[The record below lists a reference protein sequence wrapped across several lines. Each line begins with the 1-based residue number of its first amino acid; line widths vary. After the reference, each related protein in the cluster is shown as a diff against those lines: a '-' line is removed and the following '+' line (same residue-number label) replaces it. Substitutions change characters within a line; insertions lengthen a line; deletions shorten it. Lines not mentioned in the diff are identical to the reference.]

1 MKKFAMMTLVA
12 ALFTAF
18 AMPALAAAPKKGAA
32 KAADKK
38 EAAKG
43 GAKLELNAGGVTGV
57 TIDAPAGATV
67 KEGAAGGV
75 EITAGDKFQL
85 QVVASKADIAG
96 WKKDIAANDVNKL
109 KKYHV
114 DTADELLYESA
125 VMGPEFHMVA
135 NVKVGDAAYSCEDV
149 KGPTFTKADA
159 EAMLK
164 ACHSLAKK

>member
-1 MKKFAMMTLVA
+1 MKKFGLIALLA
-12 ALFTAF
+12 ALTAAL
-18 AMPALAAAPKKGAA
+18 AMPAF
-32 KAADKK
+32 AADKK
-38 EAAKG
+38 GAAAKG

-57 TIDAPAGATV
+57 TIEAPAGATA

-85 QVVASKADIAG
+85 QVTASKADIAG

-164 ACHSLAKK
+164 ACKSLAKK